1 MKIYLAGSCG
11 TDRRTQMRKI
21 ATALR
26 RLDYEV
32 YCPFELKIENAWD
45 MPQEEW
51 AQKVFDAD
59 VAAIDACD
67 LVVMISPGRVST
79 AGTNWEQGYA
89 YAKGKRILVFQYTRE
104 PASLMTYCGCENMFI
119 MAYEFDNTTD
129 EIANNIAKIVELYDE
144 PDPRVKKF
152 SVNAIT
158 LT

>member
-11 TDRRTQMRKI
+11 TDRRTQMQKI
-21 ATALR
+21 ANALR
-26 RLDYEV
+26 KLNYEV

-59 VAAIDACD
+59 VTAIDACD

-89 YAKGKRILVFQYTRE
+89 YAKGKKVFVFQYTRE
-104 PASLMTYCGCENMFI
+104 PASLMTYCGC
-119 MAYEFDNTTD
+119 DNFTALYIDD
-129 EIANNIAKIVELYDE
+129 EDSVSSIAAKIAFATKAMVEREY
-144 PDPRVKKF
+144 PKSKTSIV
-152 SVNAIT
+152 